1 MTQDQLQ
8 QLRDLQKQVGDQGED
23 FVLRYERQR
32 LWRHPRCG
40 DIRIIGR
47 KDVGMG
53 YDILSFQGVTSQ
65 THDLFIEVKTFTG
78 GDPHFFLSQ
87 GEEAAAAKYGSNFAI
102 YLVDVMRINEPD
114 YRPLIIPN
122 PIKRLNSGRNCDG
135 SNSGGSLN
143 GSSNSDGSL
152 KGARNDATGH
162 WEMRI
167 QQKLYYYVDD
177 TVGKLPGDFFDA
189 TVLVGCY
196 NGTRHHDWIKHCS
209 AYNVRQG
216 SINGAVTSDDVTE
229 GVDYLLLYD
238 GRKPRNY
245 SLHKVKGTRVAS
257 KSQML
262 SWNYPEP
269 HAQQYIL
276 YNIGE
281 ALTVP
286 PLDIMAL
293 LRSRNDKLVRTS
305 GTPIYMSGREV
316 SGYSLGG
323 QPTGVGASV
332 RRTYT
337 NEGKPWTQVATEQ
350 LRALYLTG
358 TSIAS
363 LTHRFKRTAQEIRQ
377 QLQCIG
383 ITPP

>member
-1 MTQDQLQ
+1 MTQEQLQ
-8 QLRDLQKQVGDQGED
+8 QLRDLQKQIGDQGED
-23 FVLRYERQR
+23 FVLKYERRR
-32 LWRHPRCG
+32 LQQHPRCG

-53 YDILSFQGVTSQ
+53 YDILSFQGITSQ

-78 GDPHFFLSQ
+78 GEPHFFLSQ
-87 GEEAAAAKYGSNFAI
+87 GEEAAAEKCGSNFAI
-102 YLVDVMRINEPD
+102 YLVDVMRINDPD
-114 YRPLIIPN
+114 YQPLVILN
-122 PIKRLNSGRNCDG
+122 PLKRLNATPSDTERN
-135 SNSGGSLN
+135 N
-143 GSSNSDGSL
+143 
-152 KGARNDATGH
+152 ATGH

-177 TVGKLPGDFFDA
+177 TVARLPDDFCDA

-196 NGTRHHDWIKHCS
+196 NGPRHFDWIRRCS

-216 SINGAVTSDDVTE
+216 YINGAVTSDDVTE

-238 GRKPRNY
+238 GRKPRDY
-245 SLHKVKGTRVAS
+245 YLYKVKGTREVS
-257 KSQML
+257 RSQML
-262 SWNYPEP
+262 AWDYPEP

-281 ALTVP
+281 ALPVP
-286 PLDIMAL
+286 PIDIMAL

-305 GTPIYMSGREV
+305 GTPIYMSGCEV
-316 SGYSLGG
+316 SGYSLGR
-323 QPTGVGASV
+323 QPSGAGVSV

-337 NEGKPWTQVATEQ
+337 NEGKPWTPVATEQ

-358 TSIAS
+358 TTIAT
-363 LTHRFKRTAQEIRQ
+363 LAHRFKRTAQEIRQ
-377 QLQCIG
+377 QLQSIG

>member
-8 QLRDLQKQVGDQGED
+8 QLRDLQKQIGDQGED

-32 LWRHPRCG
+32 LQRHPRCG

-53 YDILSFQGVTSQ
+53 YDILSFQGITSQ

-78 GDPHFFLSQ
+78 GEPHFFLSQ
-87 GEEAAAAKYGSNFAI
+87 GEEAAAEKYGSNFAI
-102 YLVDVMRINEPD
+102 YLVDVMRINDP
-114 YRPLIIPN
+114 YYQPIIIPN
-122 PIKRLNSGRNCDG
+122 PIKRLNGAHTG
-135 SNSGGSLN
+135 SDSNDRGSLN
-143 GSSNSDGSL
+143 GAHHD
-152 KGARNDATGH
+152 ADRNDATGH

-177 TVGKLPGDFFDA
+177 TVAKLPDDFFDA

-196 NGTRHHDWIKHCS
+196 NGSRHIDWIRHCS

-216 SINGAVTSDDVTE
+216 SINGAVTSDDVTK

-238 GRKPRNY
+238 GRKPRDY
-245 SLHKVKGTRVAS
+245 SLHKVKGTRIAS

-281 ALTVP
+281 ALSVP

-323 QPTGVGASV
+323 QPSGVGASV

-363 LTHRFKRTAQEIRQ
+363 LAHRFKRTAQEIRQ
-377 QLQCIG
+377 QLQRQG

>member
-1 MTQDQLQ
+1 MTQEQLQ
-8 QLRDLQKQVGDQGED
+8 QLRDLQKQIGDQGED

-32 LWRHPRCG
+32 LQRHPRCG

-53 YDILSFQGVTSQ
+53 YDILSFQGITSQ

-78 GDPHFFLSQ
+78 GEPHFYLSQ
-87 GEEAAAAKYGSNFAI
+87 GEEAAAEKYGSNFAI
-102 YLVDVMRINEPD
+102 YLVDVMRINVPD
-114 YRPLIIPN
+114 YQPLIIPN
-122 PIKRLNSGRNCDG
+122 PVSRLNATH
-135 SNSGGSLN
+135 
-143 GSSNSDGSL
+143 SDPN
-152 KGARNDATGH
+152 RNDATGH

-177 TVGKLPGDFFDA
+177 TMAKLPDDFCDA

-196 NGTRHHDWIKHCS
+196 NGARHIDWIRKYS

-216 SINGAVTSDDVTE
+216 CINGSVVSDDVTKDV
-229 GVDYLLLYD
+229 GYLLLYD
-238 GRKPRNY
+238 GRNPRNY
-245 SLHKVKGTRVAS
+245 FLHKVKDTRVAS
-257 KSQML
+257 RSQML
-262 SWNYPEP
+262 EWNYPNP

-281 ALTVP
+281 SLAMP
-286 PLDIMAL
+286 PLDILAL
-293 LRSRNDKLVRTS
+293 LRSHNDKLVRTS
-305 GTPIYMSGREV
+305 GTPIYMSGRKVNEF
-316 SGYSLGG
+316 SLGS
-323 QPTGVGASV
+323 QPAGVGVSV

-337 NEGKPWTQVATEQ
+337 NEGKPWTQVSIEQ

-358 TSIAS
+358 TSISTLA
-363 LTHRFKRTAQEIRQ
+363 HRFKRTAQEIRE
-377 QLQCIG
+377 QLQRIG